1 MTKILELS
9 VRDFKTIIVSM
20 LKVLVEKVDNL
31 YEDVGNFSGE
41 VETIRQ
47 SLMEMPE
54 THIYKHKEFFDGLIS
69 RLDIAEERISEL
81 EDRSIRITQTA
92 TQ

>member
-41 VETIRQ
+41 VETIR
-47 SLMEMPE
+47 
-54 THIYKHKEFFDGLIS
+54 
-69 RLDIAEERISEL
+69 
-81 EDRSIRITQTA
+81 
-92 TQ
+92 